1 MCSSNSPRVEDNSK
15 SFNGVV
21 RIRDGDGYRQRAACI
36 CSRKGSEGAEIL
48 LVTAKRRKYWIL
60 PGGGIEE
67 AETKEQAV
75 LRELEEEAGVSGTIV
90 AAIGEYKDED
100 RLHYT
105 SLFMVKI
112 VKVLD
117 DWMDKTRQDGQC
129 GRERRWMTISEALS
143 RIKPCQAPMIEQ
155 NIEIIN
161 DLQRKTGDDADL

>member
-1 MCSSNSPRVEDNSK
+1 MCSSTNPRLEGKNESCD
-15 SFNGVV
+15 VV

-36 CSRKGSEGAEIL
+36 CSRMGSEGVEIL

-90 AAIGEYKDED
+90 AAIGEFKDEF
-100 RLHYT
+100 RLHHT
-105 SLFMVKI
+105 SLYMVKI
-112 VKVLD
+112 VKVFD
-117 DWMDKTRQDGQC
+117 DWVDNKT

-161 DLQRKTGDDADL
+161 SMGRKTGADVELQ